1 MAGIEDMGGRRRVVY
16 GPINFC
22 SALPSCFEL
31 SLLKKIKIIKSY
43 LLLIYS
49 WNIVNEMGNSKVQK
63 NFYSLEAS
71 NYEEKIQ
78 AHPPQNSG

>member
-31 SLLKKIKIIKSY
+31 SLLKK
-43 LLLIYS
+43 
-49 WNIVNEMGNSKVQK
+49 NK
-63 NFYSLEAS
+63 NNKKLSSPDIFMEHS
-71 NYEEKIQ
+71 
-78 AHPPQNSG
+78 